1 MSIRTLLDDIVENEH
16 ICEDC
21 DETEQ
26 YDYDEEECN
35 ECGEE
40 LDDFDNLSEEQ
51 LEYEIGNML
60 EEIGSSTIRMS
71 KKRKIKA
78 FAGLASLQTAKKQND
93 PLFKK
98 YKIMRARALDAKRK
112 LMLKYRSKGMR
123 AARKIMH

>member
-1 MSIRTLLDDIVENEH
+1 MSIRALLDDIVENEH

-21 DETEQ
+21 DESEQ
-26 YDYDEEECN
+26 YDYDEECN
-35 ECGEE
+35 ECGGE
-40 LDDFDNLSEEQ
+40 LDDFNNLSEEQ

-71 KKRKIKA
+71 KKRKMRA

-98 YKIMRARALDAKRK
+98 YKIMRSKALDAKRR